1 MNDDTKNLTDPKSP
15 IESGYNSQYFNLE
28 DYIAFFQ
35 HTSELSSQ
43 PNRLMQ
49 YITEFLF
56 DSFSLDGVA
65 CFFSSSLVH
74 SVQKPH
80 LEEKYA
86 KLLQDPTYLMKEENI
101 RKGISPHQEVLIH
114 AIQSKIKPKGFF
126 LMIQRNINQDHGYYE
141 LMKNFLAS
149 ISTIAENAF
158 LAQKEQT
165 MLQDLVSVQL
175 ECLNSRIEGGKLHSH
190 NVQRLALDIAS
201 AMGMKQKDRDALEI
215 GGLLF
220 DIGKIGISDEIL
232 NSPSHLSAK
241 EYEIVKKHVEF
252 GRSIIANF
260 QTLTEDIRQIVYS
273 HHELIDGSGYPK
285 GLKGDQIP
293 LKAKIICVC
302 DVYCAMTE
310 KRAYR
315 EAWTQEE
322 ALRWIETNAGIL
334 YDPNVVQHLLKV
346 LEDNHD

>member
-1 MNDDTKNLTDPKSP
+1 
-15 IESGYNSQYFNLE
+15 
-28 DYIAFFQ
+28 
-35 HTSELSSQ
+35 
-43 PNRLMQ
+43 
-49 YITEFLF
+49 
-56 DSFSLDGVA
+56 
-65 CFFSSSLVH
+65 
-74 SVQKPH
+74 
-80 LEEKYA
+80 
-86 KLLQDPTYLMKEENI
+86 
-101 RKGISPHQEVLIH
+101 
-114 AIQSKIKPKGFF
+114 
-126 LMIQRNINQDHGYYE
+126 
-141 LMKNFLAS
+141 LAS

-190 NVQRLALDIAS
+190 NVQHLALDIAS
-201 AMGMKQKDRDALEI
+201 AMSMKQKDRDALEI